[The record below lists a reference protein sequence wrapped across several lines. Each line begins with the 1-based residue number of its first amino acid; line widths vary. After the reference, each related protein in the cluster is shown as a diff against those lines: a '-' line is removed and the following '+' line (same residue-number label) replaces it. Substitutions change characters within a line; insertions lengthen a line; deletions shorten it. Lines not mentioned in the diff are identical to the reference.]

1 LHTLQPGLLAGMK
14 LREIFAI
21 NLKAARQAKGLTQE
35 ELADLAEIDR
45 TYVSLLERSQ
55 YSASLDMVEKLAT
68 ALQSD
73 GARLLS
79 SPSD

>member
-1 LHTLQPGLLAGMK
+1 MK